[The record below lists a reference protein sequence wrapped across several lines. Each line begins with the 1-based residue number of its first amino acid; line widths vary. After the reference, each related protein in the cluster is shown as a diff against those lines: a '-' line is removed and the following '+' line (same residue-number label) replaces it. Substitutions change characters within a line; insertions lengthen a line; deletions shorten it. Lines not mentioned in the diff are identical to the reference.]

1 MKVQFRNR
9 SETQAIYNLKVTA
22 STDTKAVQPL
32 RNSWYFSS
40 VAPGETVAIEDG
52 VKVAMATEDTSAVLS
67 FGHDLIEDKK
77 TEEDLQD
84 MVQEEVRRQLAE
96 KNQ

>member
-1 MKVQFRNR
+1 MHKIDWWTV
-9 SETQAIYNLKVTA
+9 A
-22 STDTKAVQPL
+22 
-32 RNSWYFSS
+32 S
-40 VAPGETVAIEDG
+40 VAL
-52 VKVAMATEDTSAVLS
+52 MAASAVLS

>member
-1 MKVQFRNR
+1 MHKIDWWKV
-9 SETQAIYNLKVTA
+9 A
-22 STDTKAVQPL
+22 
-32 RNSWYFSS
+32 S
-40 VAPGETVAIEDG
+40 VAL
-52 VKVAMATEDTSAVLS
+52 MAASAVLS

-77 TEEDLQD
+77 TEEYLQD

>member
-1 MKVQFRNR
+1 MHKIDWWKV
-9 SETQAIYNLKVTA
+9 A
-22 STDTKAVQPL
+22 
-32 RNSWYFSS
+32 S
-40 VAPGETVAIEDG
+40 VAL
-52 VKVAMATEDTSAVLS
+52 MAASAVLS

-84 MVQEEVRRQLAE
+84 KVQEEVRRQLAE

>member
-1 MKVQFRNR
+1 MHKIDWWKV
-9 SETQAIYNLKVTA
+9 A
-22 STDTKAVQPL
+22 
-32 RNSWYFSS
+32 S
-40 VAPGETVAIEDG
+40 VAL
-52 VKVAMATEDTSAVLS
+52 MAASAVLG

-96 KNQ
+96 KCR

>member
-1 MKVQFRNR
+1 MKH
-9 SETQAIYNLKVTA
+9 IDWWKVA
-22 STDTKAVQPL
+22 
-32 RNSWYFSS
+32 S
-40 VAPGETVAIEDG
+40 VAL
-52 VKVAMATEDTSAVLS
+52 MAASAVLG

-96 KNQ
+96 KDR

>member
-1 MKVQFRNR
+1 MHKIDWWKV
-9 SETQAIYNLKVTA
+9 A
-22 STDTKAVQPL
+22 
-32 RNSWYFSS
+32 S
-40 VAPGETVAIEDG
+40 VAL
-52 VKVAMATEDTSAVLS
+52 MAASAVLS

-96 KNQ
+96 TNQ

>member
-1 MKVQFRNR
+1 MKH
-9 SETQAIYNLKVTA
+9 IDWWKVA
-22 STDTKAVQPL
+22 
-32 RNSWYFSS
+32 S
-40 VAPGETVAIEDG
+40 VAL
-52 VKVAMATEDTSAVLS
+52 MAASAVLS

>member
-1 MKVQFRNR
+1 MHKIDWWKV
-9 SETQAIYNLKVTA
+9 A
-22 STDTKAVQPL
+22 
-32 RNSWYFSS
+32 S
-40 VAPGETVAIEDG
+40 VAL
-52 VKVAMATEDTSAVLS
+52 MAASAVLS

-77 TEEDLQD
+77 TKEDLQD

>member
-1 MKVQFRNR
+1 MHKIDWWKV
-9 SETQAIYNLKVTA
+9 A
-22 STDTKAVQPL
+22 
-32 RNSWYFSS
+32 S
-40 VAPGETVAIEDG
+40 VAL
-52 VKVAMATEDTSAVLS
+52 MAASAVLS
-67 FGHDLIEDKK
+67 FGHDLIEEKK

>member
-1 MKVQFRNR
+1 MKN
-9 SETQAIYNLKVTA
+9 INWWKVA
-22 STDTKAVQPL
+22 
-32 RNSWYFSS
+32 S
-40 VAPGETVAIEDG
+40 VAMLA
-52 VKVAMATEDTSAVLS
+52 ASAVLS

>member
-1 MKVQFRNR
+1 MHKIDWWKV
-9 SETQAIYNLKVTA
+9 V
-22 STDTKAVQPL
+22 
-32 RNSWYFSS
+32 S
-40 VAPGETVAIEDG
+40 VAL
-52 VKVAMATEDTSAVLS
+52 MAASAVLS